1 MVWEADEVDTWRK
14 HFKSRKKTFFM
25 KKNVIAFKGALG
37 VLGFSQGC
45 SENCS
50 ENYLFHMAV

>member
-1 MVWEADEVDTWRK
+1 
-14 HFKSRKKTFFM
+14 M
-25 KKNVIAFKGALG
+25 KRNVIAFKSALG

-50 ENYLFHMAV
+50 ENYLFQMAV

>member
-1 MVWEADEVDTWRK
+1 MKLILEENT
-14 HFKSRKKTFFM
+14 SSPEKKFFM
-25 KKNVIAFKGALG
+25 KKNVIAFKSALG

-50 ENYLFHMAV
+50 ENYLFQMAV